1 MPLQLPKV
9 MGHRGAA
16 GDAPEN
22 TPASI
27 RLAAEQG
34 ARWVEFDVMLTS
46 DRRPVVFHD
55 DSLKR
60 TTGVEA
66 MMAETPYARVKELEA
81 GAWFGPAFE
90 GQAVPTLE
98 GATALAWSL
107 GLSVNVEI
115 KPTPGRD
122 VETARFALETLAAAW
137 SAKHP
142 APLLSSFSIMS
153 LAVARV
159 LQPDWPRGLLVRR
172 VPKNWRLLLQD
183 LDCASFHVWD
193 RKVTRALVEQAKEA
207 GYQVAVFTVNQGR
220 RARTLLSWG
229 VDCVISDYPG
239 QIAEAVAQE

>member
-34 ARWVEFDVMLTS
+34 ATWIEFDVMLTG
-46 DRRPVVFHD
+46 DDRPVIFHD

-60 TTGVEA
+60 TTGLDA
-66 MMAETPYARVKELEA
+66 MMAATPYARVRELEA
-81 GAWFGPAFE
+81 GAWFAPAFE
-90 GQAVPTLE
+90 GEEVPTLE
-98 GATALAWSL
+98 EALALAWSL

-115 KPTPGRD
+115 KPTLGRD
-122 VETARFALETLAAAW
+122 VETAIYAMETLAAAW
-137 SAKHP
+137 SPQHP
-142 APLLSSFSIMS
+142 PPLLSSFSLLS
-153 LAVARV
+153 LAVARA

-172 VPKNWRLLLQD
+172 VPKNWRPLLRD
-183 LDCASFHVWD
+183 LDCVSLHVWD
-193 RKVTRALVEQAKEA
+193 RYVTRALVEQVKAD
-207 GYQVAVFTVNQGR
+207 GYQVAVFTVNEGC
-220 RARTLLSWG
+220 RARRLLDWG

-239 QIAEAVAQE
+239 QIAGAVG